1 LNYLAHAYLSFND
14 PEILVGNMISDY
26 IKGKKK
32 FDYPDN
38 IQKGIMLH
46 RAIDNFTDTHEATKE
61 GKQIFRPHY
70 RLYGG
75 AFMDVVYDH
84 FLALD
89 ENEFTEQSLFDL
101 SQQVYSS
108 IDRHTAWLP
117 DKFARLFPY
126 MKSQNWLLNYRVPA
140 WIARSMEGVVR
151 RSVYMTE
158 SATAY
163 ELFEEHYQLFQQC
176 YRQFWKDMKPFAYEQ
191 FSISKTAST

>member
-1 LNYLAHAYLSFND
+1 
-14 PEILVGNMISDY
+14 
-26 IKGKKK
+26 
-32 FDYPDN
+32 
-38 IQKGIMLH
+38 
-46 RAIDNFTDTHEATKE
+46 
-61 GKQIFRPHY
+61 
-70 RLYGG
+70 
-75 AFMDVVYDH
+75 MDVVYDH

-117 DKFARLFPY
+117 DKFARLFPH
-126 MKSQNWLLNYRVPA
+126 MRSQNWLINYRVPA

-163 ELFEEHYQLFQQC
+163 ELFEQHYQLLQDC
-176 YRQFWKDMKPFAYEQ
+176 YRHFWAFLKPFARGEFGKLQ
-191 FSISKTAST
+191 DEAGGPDKEVRFE